1 MNHMAVSIL
10 VTVAVSLWAADPQ
23 GFVQWKSAQLKNYEK
38 TLSAKINAQKT
49 ASEQLGRFGNHS
61 FMIAHR
67 EGDGQ
72 AEVHETQADIFFV
85 QTGEATLVVGG
96 ALKDGKTTAQGEIRG
111 PSITG
116 GERKT
121 LAAGDVVHIPAK
133 VPHQLLVETGK
144 QFTYMVVKIDSGS

>member
-1 MNHMAVSIL
+1 MRHIAVSIL
-10 VTVAVSLWAADPQ
+10 VAASASLWAADPQ
-23 GFVQWKSAQLKNYEK
+23 GFVQWNSTLLKNYEK
-38 TLSAKINAQKT
+38 TLAPKINAQKI

-67 EGDGQ
+67 EGDGE
-72 AEVHETQADIFFV
+72 AEVHETQADVFFV

-96 ALKDGKTTAQGEIRG
+96 EVKDGRTAAKGEIRG

-116 GERKT
+116 GEKKK
-121 LAAGDVVHIPAK
+121 LGAGDVVHIPAK

-144 QFTYMVVKIDSGS
+144 QFTYMIVKIDAGF